1 MATQGQ
7 RVSWGDESTKKRG
20 RSNSR
25 GRKNNNI
32 PLSFFNPITLQQ
44 GSKFWNLC
52 PRDFVPKGIGNK
64 DQQIGYWNRQTRYRM
79 VKGQRKE
86 LPERWFF
93 YYLGTGPHAD
103 AKFKDRIDGV
113 VWVAKD
119 GAMNK
124 PTTLGNRGANNE
136 SKALKFDG
144 KVPGEFQLEVN
155 QSRDNSRS
163 RSQSRSQS
171 RNRSQSRG
179 RQQSNNKKDDSVE
192 QAVLAALKKL
202 GVDTEKQ
209 QQRSRS
215 KSKERSNSKTR
226 DTTPKNE
233 NKHTWK
239 RTAGKGDVTKFY
251 GARSSSANF
260 GDSDLIA
267 NGNGA
272 KHYPQLA
279 ECVPSISSILFGSH
293 WTAKEDGDQIEVT
306 FTHKY
311 HLPKDDPKTGQFLQQ
326 INAYARPSEVAKEQ
340 RQRKA
345 RSKSADKSEQEVV
358 PDVLTENYT
367 DVFDDTQVE
376 MIDEVTN

>member
-1 MATQGQ
+1 MASQGQ
-7 RVSWGDESTKKRG
+7 RVSWGDESTKTRG

-25 GRKNNNI
+25 GRKSNNI

-44 GSKFWNLC
+44 GSKLWNLC
-52 PRDFVPKGIGNK
+52 PRDFVPKGIGNR

-103 AKFKDRIDGV
+103 AKFKDKLDGV

-119 GAMNK
+119 GAINK
-124 PTTLGNRGANNE
+124 PTTLGSRGANNE
-136 SKALKFDG
+136 SRALRFDG

-163 RSQSRSQS
+163 RSQSRSRS
-171 RNRSQSRG
+171 RNGSQSRG

-202 GVDTEKQ
+202 GVNTEKQ

-215 KSKERSNSKTR
+215 KSKERSNSKIR
-226 DTTPKNE
+226 DTTPKNK

-239 RTAGKGDVTKFY
+239 RTAGKGDVTRFY
-251 GARSSSANF
+251 GTRSGSANF
-260 GDSDLIA
+260 GDSDLVA
-267 NGNGA
+267 NGSSA

-279 ECVPSISSILFGSH
+279 ECVPSVSSILFGSY
-293 WTAKEDGDQIEVT
+293 WTSKEDGDQIEVT

-311 HLPKDDPKTGQFLQQ
+311 HLPKDDPKTEQFLQQ

-340 RQRKA
+340 RKIKSRP
-345 RSKSADKSEQEVV
+345 KSAERSEQEVV
-358 PDVLTENYT
+358 PDSLIENYT

>member
-7 RVSWGDESTKKRG
+7 RVNWGDEPFRRRG

-25 GRKNNNI
+25 GRKNNDI

-44 GSKFWNLC
+44 GSKFWDVC
-52 PRDFVPKGIGNK
+52 PRDFVPKGIGNR
-64 DQQIGYWNRQTRYRM
+64 DQQIGYWNRQARYRM
-79 VKGQRKE
+79 VKGQRKD

-93 YYLGTGPHAD
+93 YFLGTGPHAD
-103 AKFKDRIDGV
+103 LKFKQKADGV

-119 GAMNK
+119 GALNK
-124 PTTLGNRGANNE
+124 PTTLGTRGTNNS
-136 SKALKFDG
+136 SKDLKFDG
-144 KVPGEFQLEVN
+144 DVPKQFQLESN
-155 QSRDNSRS
+155 HSRDNSRS

-226 DTTPKNE
+226 DITPKNE

-251 GARSSSANF
+251 GARSSSFNF
-260 GDSDLIA
+260 GDSDLVA
-267 NGNGA
+267 NGNSA

-279 ECVPSISSILFGSH
+279 ECVPSVSSILFGSH
-293 WTAKEDGDQIEVT
+293 WTAKEDGDQIEVIV
-306 FTHKY
+306 THKY
-311 HLPKDDPKTGQFLQQ
+311 HLPKDDPKTEQFVQQ

-340 RQRKA
+340 RQRRA
-345 RSKSADKSEQEVV
+345 RSKSADNSEQDVV
-358 PDVLTENYT
+358 PDALTENYT

-376 MIDEVTN
+376 IIDEVTN

>member
-1 MATQGQ
+1 MASQGQ
-7 RVSWGDESTKKRG
+7 RVSWGDESTKTRG

-25 GRKNNNI
+25 GRKSNNI
-32 PLSFFNPITLQQ
+32 PPSFFNPITLQQ

-52 PRDFVPKGIGNK
+52 PRDFVPKGIGNR

-103 AKFKDRIDGV
+103 AKFKDKLDGV
-113 VWVAKD
+113 VWVAKE

-124 PTTLGNRGANNE
+124 PTTLGSRGANNE
-136 SKALKFDG
+136 SKALRFDG

-163 RSQSRSQS
+163 RSQSRSRS
-171 RNRSQSRG
+171 RNGSQSRG

-226 DTTPKNE
+226 DTTPKNK

-239 RTAGKGDVTKFY
+239 RTAGKDDVTRFY
-251 GARSSSANF
+251 GTRSSSANF
-260 GDSDLIA
+260 GDSDLVA
-267 NGNGA
+267 NGSSA

-279 ECVPSISSILFGSH
+279 ECVPSVSSILFGSY
-293 WTAKEDGDQIEVT
+293 WTSKEDGDQIEVT

-311 HLPKDDPKTGQFLQQ
+311 HLPKDDPKTEHFLQQ
-326 INAYARPSEVAKEQ
+326 INAYARPSELAKEQ
-340 RQRKA
+340 RKIKS
-345 RSKSADKSEQEVV
+345 RSKSAERLEQEVV
-358 PDVLTENYT
+358 PDSLIENYT

>member
-1 MATQGQ
+1 MASQGQ
-7 RVSWGDESTKKRG
+7 RVSWGDESTKRRG

-25 GRKNNNI
+25 GRKNNDI
-32 PLSFFNPITLQQ
+32 PLSFFNPITLKQ
-44 GSKFWNLC
+44 GAKFWDIC
-52 PRDFVPKGIGNK
+52 PRDFVPQKIGNK
-64 DQQIGYWNRQTRYRM
+64 DQQIGYWNRQIRYRI
-79 VKGQRKE
+79 VRGQRKD

-103 AKFKDRIDGV
+103 AKYKQKLDGV

-119 GAMNK
+119 GAMTK
-124 PTTLGNRGANNE
+124 PTTLGTRGANNE
-136 SKALKFDG
+136 SKALKFDV
-144 KVPGEFQLEVN
+144 KVPSEFQLEVN
-155 QSRDNSRS
+155 RSRDNSRS

-179 RQQSNNKKDDSVE
+179 RQQSNNKKDDNVE

-209 QQRSRS
+209 QRSHS
-215 KSKERSNSKTR
+215 KSKERSSSKTR

-260 GDSDLIA
+260 GDSDLVA
-267 NGNGA
+267 NGNSA

-279 ECVPSISSILFGSH
+279 ECVPSVSSILFGSH

-306 FTHKY
+306 FVHKY
-311 HLPKDDPKTGQFLQQ
+311 HLPKDDPKTGQFLEQ
-326 INAYARPSEVAKEQ
+326 INAYTRPSEVAKEQ
-340 RQRKA
+340 RQKKS
-345 RSKSADKSEQEVV
+345 RSKSAEKKQDELPEPLV
-358 PDVLTENYT
+358 ENYT

-376 MIDEVTN
+376 ITDEVTN

>member
-1 MATQGQ
+1 MASEGQ
-7 RVSWGDESTKKRG
+7 RVSWGDESTKRRG

-25 GRKNNNI
+25 GRKNNDI
-32 PLSFFNPITLQQ
+32 PLSFFNPITLKP
-44 GSKFWNLC
+44 GSKFWDLC
-52 PRDFVPKGIGNK
+52 PRDFVPQRIGNK
-64 DQQIGYWNRQTRYRM
+64 DQQIGYWNRQIRYRM
-79 VKGQRKE
+79 VKGQRKN
-86 LPERWFF
+86 LPDRWFF

-103 AKFKDRIDGV
+103 AKYKQKLDGV

-119 GAMNK
+119 GAITK
-124 PTTLGNRGANNE
+124 PTTLGTRGTNNE
-136 SKALKFDG
+136 SKALKFDV
-144 KVPGEFQLEVN
+144 KVPSEFQLEVN

-179 RQQSNNKKDDSVE
+179 RQQSNNKKDDNVE

-209 QQRSRS
+209 QRSRS
-215 KSKERSNSKTR
+215 KSKERSSSKTR

-239 RTAGKGDVTKFY
+239 RTAGKGDVAKFY
-251 GARSSSANF
+251 GARGSSANF
-260 GDSDLIA
+260 GDSDLVA
-267 NGNGA
+267 NGNSA

-279 ECVPSISSILFGSH
+279 ECVPSVSSILFGSY

-311 HLPKDDPKTGQFLQQ
+311 HLPKDDPKTGQFLEQ
-326 INAYARPSEVAKEQ
+326 INAYTRPSEVAKEQ
-340 RQRKA
+340 RQRKS
-345 RSKSADKSEQEVV
+345 RSKSAEKKQDELPEPLV
-358 PDVLTENYT
+358 ENYT

-376 MIDEVTN
+376 IIDEVTT

>member
-1 MATQGQ
+1 MASQGQ
-7 RVSWGDESTKKRG
+7 RVSWGDESTKRRG

-25 GRKNNNI
+25 GRKNNDI
-32 PLSFFNPITLQQ
+32 PLSFFNPITLKQ
-44 GSKFWNLC
+44 GSKFWELC
-52 PRDFVPKGIGNK
+52 PRDFVPQKIGNK
-64 DQQIGYWNRQTRYRM
+64 DQQIGYWNRQIRYRM
-79 VKGQRKE
+79 VKGQRKD

-103 AKFKDRIDGV
+103 AKYKQKLDGV
-113 VWVAKD
+113 VWVAKE
-119 GAMNK
+119 GAMTK
-124 PTTLGNRGANNE
+124 PTTLGTRGANNE
-136 SKALKFDG
+136 SKALKFDV
-144 KVPGEFQLEVN
+144 KVPSEFQLEVN

-179 RQQSNNKKDDSVE
+179 RQQSNNKKDDNVE

-209 QQRSRS
+209 QRSRS
-215 KSKERSNSKTR
+215 KSKERSSSKPR

-260 GDSDLIA
+260 GDSDLVT
-267 NGNGA
+267 NGNSA

-279 ECVPSISSILFGSH
+279 ECVPSVSSILFGSQ

-306 FTHKY
+306 FVHKY
-311 HLPKDDPKTGQFLQQ
+311 HLPKDDPKTGQFLEQ
-326 INAYARPSEVAKEQ
+326 INAYTRPSEVAKEQ
-340 RQRKA
+340 RQKKS
-345 RSKSADKSEQEVV
+345 RSKSAEKKQDELPEPLV
-358 PDVLTENYT
+358 ENYT

-376 MIDEVTN
+376 IIDEVTN

>member
-1 MATQGQ
+1 MASQGQ
-7 RVSWGDESTKKRG
+7 RVSWGDYSTKTRG

-25 GRKNNNI
+25 GRKSNNI

-52 PRDFVPKGIGNK
+52 PRDFVPKGIGNR

-103 AKFKDRIDGV
+103 VKFKDKLDGV
-113 VWVAKD
+113 VWVARD

-124 PTTLGNRGANNE
+124 PTTLGSRGANNE
-136 SKALKFDG
+136 SRALKFDC

-155 QSRDNSRS
+155 QSRDNSSS
-163 RSQSRSQS
+163 RSQSRSRS
-171 RNRSQSRG
+171 RNVSQSRG

-202 GVDTEKQ
+202 GVNTETQ

-215 KSKERSNSKTR
+215 KSKERSDSKTR
-226 DTTPKNE
+226 DTTPKNK

-239 RTAGKGDVTKFY
+239 RTAGKGDVTIFY
-251 GARSSSANF
+251 GTRSGSANF
-260 GDSDLIA
+260 GDSDLVA
-267 NGNGA
+267 NGSSA

-279 ECVPSISSILFGSH
+279 ECVPSVSSILFGSY
-293 WTAKEDGDQIEVT
+293 WTSKEDGDQIEVT

-311 HLPKDDPKTGQFLQQ
+311 HLPKDDPKTEQFLQQ
-326 INAYARPSEVAKEQ
+326 INAYSRPSEVAKEQ
-340 RQRKA
+340 RKIKS
-345 RSKSADKSEQEVV
+345 RSKSAERSEQEVV
-358 PDVLTENYT
+358 PDSLIENYT

>member
-1 MATQGQ
+1 MASQGQ
-7 RVSWGDESTKKRG
+7 RVSWGDESTKRRG

-25 GRKNNNI
+25 GRKNNDI
-32 PLSFFNPITLQQ
+32 PLSFFNPITLKQ
-44 GSKFWNLC
+44 GSKFWDLC
-52 PRDFVPKGIGNK
+52 PRDFVPQKIGNK
-64 DQQIGYWNRQTRYRM
+64 DQQIGYWNRQIRYRM
-79 VKGQRKE
+79 VKGQRKD

-103 AKFKDRIDGV
+103 AKFKQKLEGV
-113 VWVAKD
+113 VWVAKE

-124 PTTLGNRGANNE
+124 STTLGTRGANNE
-136 SKALKFDG
+136 SKPLKFDV
-144 KVPGEFQLEVN
+144 KVPLEFQLEVN

-179 RQQSNNKKDDSVE
+179 RQQSNNKKDDNVE

-209 QQRSRS
+209 QRSRS
-215 KSKERSNSKTR
+215 KSKERSSSKPR

-239 RTAGKGDVTKFY
+239 RTAGKGDVTFFY

-260 GDSDLIA
+260 GDSDLVA

-279 ECVPSISSILFGSH
+279 ECVPSVSSILFGSY

-311 HLPKDDPKTGQFLQQ
+311 HLPKDDPKTGQFLEQ
-326 INAYARPSEVAKEQ
+326 INAYTRPSEVAKEQ
-340 RQRKA
+340 RQRKS
-345 RSKSADKSEQEVV
+345 RSKSAEKKQDELPEPLV
-358 PDVLTENYT
+358 ENYT

-376 MIDEVTN
+376 IIDEVTN

>member
-1 MATQGQ
+1 MANQGQ
-7 RVSWGDESTKKRG
+7 RVSWGDESTKTRG
-20 RSNSR
+20 RSKSR

-32 PLSFFNPITLQQ
+32 PLSFFNPIILQQ
-44 GSKFWNLC
+44 GSKFWTLC
-52 PRDFVPKGIGNK
+52 PRDFVLKGIGNR
-64 DQQIGYWNRQTRYRM
+64 DQQIGYCNRQTRYRM

-103 AKFKDRIDGV
+103 AKFKDKLDGV

-124 PTTLGNRGANNE
+124 PTTLGSRGANNE
-136 SKALKFDG
+136 SIALKFDG

-163 RSQSRSQS
+163 RSQSRSRS

-179 RQQSNNKKDDSVE
+179 RQQFNNKKDDSVE
-192 QAVLAALKKL
+192 QSVLAALKKL
-202 GVDTEKQ
+202 GVDTEKH

-239 RTAGKGDVTKFY
+239 TTAGKGDVTRFH

-260 GDSDLIA
+260 GATDLVA
-267 NGNGA
+267 NGSSA

-279 ECVPSISSILFGSH
+279 EFVPSVSSILFGSY
-293 WTAKEDGDQIEVT
+293 WTSKEDGDQIEVT

-326 INAYARPSEVAKEQ
+326 INAYARPSEVGKEQ
-340 RQRKA
+340 RKRKS
-345 RSKSADKSEQEVV
+345 RSKPAERSEQDVV
-358 PDVLTENYT
+358 ADALIENYT

-376 MIDEVTN
+376 IIDEVTN